1 VLLLAG
7 TWGLRAWR
15 GAAAQRH
22 ADERQAQITKEALSH
37 AQADFAEL
45 QRELADRAQALL
57 GPRLPAYGRQY
68 ECPYEDESAAVFFL
82 EEGHWAAIGA
92 EMGLE
97 TREWQALR
105 RAHAEHLRQLGDDL
119 DRSEEF
125 ETALDLREVVVIGK
139 PAD

>member
-1 VLLLAG
+1 MAGGPLDGTALVL
-7 TWGLRAWR
+7 
-15 GAAAQRH
+15 AAAK
-22 ADERQAQITKEALSH
+22 ASVSGERLP
-37 AQADFAEL
+37 D
-45 QRELADRAQALL
+45 LADRAQALL

-68 ECPYEDESAAVFFL
+68 ECPYEDESAAVFFV
-82 EEGHWAAIGA
+82 EEDHWAALGT
-92 EMGLE
+92 EMGHE
-97 TREWQALR
+97 TREWRALR